1 MENEKNVYDEDAL
14 REARRQI
21 LEQNRERGRQAEWLV
36 EEKILKH
43 VDNYEREV
51 VHGNRRIDFEIRS
64 KDGELIA
71 VGEIK
76 SGEIKD
82 PQQIKDQIDL
92 AEQSKTKTYI
102 LAHTDPEKV
111 LEFLEKHPDVLEYA
125 MAKGVN
131 FMIKDL
137 SVFERLQESIREEKD
152 GKKDEKLEDYVGI
165 ITEKKEDDQREDAPK
180 TEGQHEQTDAE
191 SRESREDDRP
201 DGPADE
207 RRDDVRDNARPE
219 EEEGRTEDTKEDM
232 PSEADERPEG
242 DPESSTERTPESEPA
257 AGNSGDETLAADE
270 KPEGRDEDDKW
281 DESKAADL
289 AVDEEAHAQSETE
302 PPPEEASPE
311 DGEPSAAAESDA
323 GQEFDEKQL
332 AVDEPQ
338 GPEAELEQSTDVI
351 EEPALTGD
359 SQTMQ
364 EMLLGVDEP
373 GAEMVDAA
381 ELDEQLRI
389 DLSVLND
396 GKDDEE
402 EESTSDW
409 QTE

>member
-1 MENEKNVYDEDAL
+1 MENEKNVYDEEAL

-21 LEQNRERGRQAEWLV
+21 LEQNRERGRQVEWLV

-51 VHGNRRIDFEIRS
+51 VHGNRRLDFEIRS
-64 KDGELIA
+64 KDGELTA

-131 FMIKDL
+131 FMVKDL
-137 SVFERLQESIREEKD
+137 SVFERLQESIREEGREKKD
-152 GKKDEKLEDYVGI
+152 GKLEDYVGI
-165 ITEKKEDDQREDAPK
+165 ITEKEEDDQRDDAPK

-191 SRESREDDRP
+191 NRESREDDRP

-207 RRDDVRDNARPE
+207 RRDDARYNARP
-219 EEEGRTEDTKEDM
+219 EEEGRTEDAKEDT

-242 DPESSTERTPESEPA
+242 DPESSTERTPELEPA
-257 AGNSGDETLAADE
+257 AGDSGDETLAADE
-270 KPEGRDEDDKW
+270 EPEGGDEDDKW

-311 DGEPSAAAESDA
+311 DGEPSAAAESNA
-323 GQEFDEKQL
+323 GQEFDEQQL

-338 GPEAELEQSTDVI
+338 GQETELEQSTDVI

-359 SQTMQ
+359 SQAMH
-364 EMLLGVDEP
+364 EMLLAIDEL
-373 GAEMVDAA
+373 GAAMVDDA

-389 DLSVLND
+389 DLSVLNE

-409 QTE
+409 LTE